1 MPFYVRT
8 GSKTYHSQ
16 TSCSRVPRNV
26 KTNAGWAVRTR
37 RPKAKMCIECAAKA
51 KPKAKPKKRVIKK
64 KKRVTGKKS
73 VVRKR
78 MRRTRR
84 K

>member
-51 KPKAKPKKRVIKK
+51 KPKKRVIKK
-64 KKRVTGKKS
+64 KKGVTGKKS

-78 MRRTRR
+78 TRRTRR